1 MKMKKI
7 IYLALSVI
15 FLTFSSCS
23 SDSSSNSSTA
33 TVVGKWKV
41 TNYSIPQNYEPCDY
55 LGWIDIKSSGNYD
68 EFDQCTNETTGGTW
82 VKNGDSMTVT
92 DSQLSIPWTFTIVS
106 LTQTTMVLRFTFM
119 ETEEVTYTKI

>member
-23 SDSSSNSSTA
+23 SDSSSNSSAA

-41 TNYSIPQNYEPCDY
+41 TNYSIPENYEPCDY
-55 LGWIDIKSSGNYD
+55 LGWIDIKSNGNYD
-68 EFDQCTNETTGGTW
+68 EYEQCFDETSSGTW
-82 VKNGDSMTVT
+82 VKNGQTLTVT
-92 DSQLSIPWTFTIVS
+92 SSQLSIPIAFTIVS
-106 LTQTTMVLRFTFM
+106 LTQTTMVLRFSLF